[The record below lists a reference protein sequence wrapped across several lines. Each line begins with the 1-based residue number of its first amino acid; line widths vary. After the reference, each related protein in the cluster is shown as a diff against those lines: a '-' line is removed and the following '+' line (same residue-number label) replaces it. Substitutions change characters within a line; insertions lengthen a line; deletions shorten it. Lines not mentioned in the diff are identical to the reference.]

1 MKTTKTVSEL
11 RTLLSRV
18 KGPIGLVPT
27 MGAIHEGHV
36 ALLKKARTDCSTV
49 VATIFSNPNQFYR
62 TEDYVNYPQAL
73 TLDIKE
79 KENQLV
85 FNFSNEGD
93 LRKLIST
100 VDEVLEHVNLSME
113 VIK

>member
-1 MKTTKTVSEL
+1 
-11 RTLLSRV
+11 LS
-18 KGPIGLVPT
+18 L
-27 MGAIHEGHV
+27 E
-36 ALLKKARTDCSTV
+36 
-49 VATIFSNPNQFYR
+49 
-62 TEDYVNYPQAL
+62 
-73 TLDIKE
+73 IKE

-85 FNFSNEGD
+85 FYFSNEGD